1 MHNHCFLTATKS
13 KTKTQSLCSLVWMS
27 PVVWFDSIKQVLYK
41 LCQIL
46 FMFCSHSHISHLL
59 TQKNAVSFYTLCP
72 IVVQGAHDAMH
83 GFPELIRRGLTDDHW
98 QINVISEQNYGIM
111 IST

>member
-46 FMFCSHSHISHLL
+46 FVLFSFAHFTSVNPKKCR
-59 TQKNAVSFYTLCP
+59 VSFYTLCP

-111 IST
+111 ISA